1 MKRILITGAGGFIGR
16 NLVNQLSVD
25 NNNLVYALDDNS
37 RGSLD
42 KIIKKKNIIK
52 KIILI
57 HFFKLYQMV

>member
-42 KIIKKKNIIK
+42 KIIKKK
-52 KIILI
+52 IL
-57 HFFKLYQMV
+57 